1 MFIKKF
7 AGKIIGASLT
17 KNEKK
22 ALELETRKILA
33 EETRKHKHEMA
44 AMLLWVLHET
54 EGYGPIKLRR
64 VFDKF
69 DKSIDELI
77 AHYELADSDSVWLCT
92 YKLKEYGIDINEWFN
107 ESRKEEVSNGSCNQ
121 T

>member
-1 MFIKKF
+1 MFVKKF
-7 AGKIIGASLT
+7 AGKILGAQLS

-22 ALELETRKILA
+22 ALEIETRKILA
-33 EETRKHKHEMA
+33 EETRAHKKEMA

-54 EGYGPIKLRR
+54 EGYGPKRLKR

-77 AHYELADSDSVWLCT
+77 AHYELDNTDSVWLCT
-92 YKLKEYGIDINEWFN
+92 YKLKEYGIDINEWF
-107 ESRKEEVSNGSCNQ
+107 EEGKEVKNDV
-121 T
+121 